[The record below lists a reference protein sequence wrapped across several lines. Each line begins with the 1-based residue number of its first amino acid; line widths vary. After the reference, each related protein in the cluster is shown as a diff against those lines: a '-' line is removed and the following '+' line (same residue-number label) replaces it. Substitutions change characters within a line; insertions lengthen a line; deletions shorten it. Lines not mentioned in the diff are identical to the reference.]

1 MREEFEKA
9 LASGGVDASLLAQSV
24 MQKLKITEDEVPPL
38 MLLCAWRG
46 LIKMAIAFCEQPF
59 GELPLTIP
67 AGRRGGNH
75 V

>member
-1 MREEFEKA
+1 
-9 LASGGVDASLLAQSV
+9 